1 MDLHIFEYGIPK
13 IEVPDFYVVRA
24 DSKEE
29 AKEKAE
35 KLKRTRN
42 DLVYLGRLEDALF
55 RTLDE
60 EGDFF
65 DSCDIMTTAR
75 FLENSDSNAKKY
87 SED

>member
-1 MDLHIFEYGIPK
+1 MGLHIFEYGIPK
-13 IEVPDFYVVRA
+13 IGVPDFYVVRA

-35 KLKRTRN
+35 KLKKTRN
-42 DLVYLGRLEDALF
+42 DLVYLGRLEDALV

-75 FLENSDSNAKKY
+75 FLKNSDSNAKK
-87 SED
+87 